1 MRKSINIIHHIN
13 RSKEKN
19 HMIIVKMPKRYS
31 IKFEPFKIFFK
42 KLEIEIYFFNMK
54 KNNYLKASANN
65 LLNWE
70 TLGIR

>member
-1 MRKSINIIHHIN
+1 
-13 RSKEKN
+13 
-19 HMIIVKMPKRYS
+19 MIIVKMPKRYS
-31 IKFEPFKIFFK
+31 IKFEPFKIFLK